1 MSANSQAAPSAGSD
15 TSVNQKHRGRS
26 IVEGLKII
34 SLSGIILGTIGVAL
48 IVGFSAPPS
57 GSILMMMMVGVW
69 AFWSCLVIFFF
80 RDTDPHPPFEPGVI
94 VSPAHGTVDYVDET
108 EEKHFMEGR
117 AHRVSIYLSLRDV
130 HVQNAPI
137 AGKVEFLKHFPGRFA
152 RAIRRDASLRNDH
165 LLIGFAFAPHRK
177 MAIRLTAGVV
187 VRRVLPWIEQGQFV
201 ARGER
206 ISLICFGSR
215 VDVFL
220 PSSAEVVVNPG
231 DKLRGGETIIA
242 RLPEEVRSDFSVRP
256 GR

>member
-1 MSANSQAAPSAGSD
+1 VDP
-15 TSVNQKHRGRS
+15 KHRGRS
-26 IVEGLKII
+26 LLEGFKII
-34 SLSGIILGTIGVAL
+34 FLSGIILGTLAVVLMNA
-48 IVGFSAPPS
+48 FSAPQS
-57 GSILMMMMVGVW
+57 GSILMLMTAGAW
-69 AFWSCLVIFFF
+69 AFWSCLVLFFF
-80 RDTDPHPPFEPGVI
+80 RDADPHPPLEPGVI

-117 AHRVSIYLSLRDV
+117 SHRVSIYLSLRDV

-137 AGKVEFLKHFPGRFA
+137 SGKVEFLKHFPGRFA

-165 LLIGFAFAPHRK
+165 LLIGFALEPRRK

-187 VRRVLPWIEQGQFV
+187 VRRILPWIGQGQFV
-201 ARGER
+201 GRGER

-220 PSSAEVVVNPG
+220 PLAAEITVNPG

-242 RLPEEVRSDFSVRP
+242 RLPEEIPSYFTSTAR
-256 GR
+256 